1 VIFLD
6 VNVFVYAAR
15 DPDAAEPAPPAHD
28 LILAVAGERLDAATS
43 TAVLEELWHLE
54 LRGRPA
60 GLSGATRAAY
70 RLMTPLL
77 PVTDATVASALE
89 VELELDLDG
98 LGANDRVHVAACL
111 ENGIETIVTAD
122 SGFEDASGL
131 RRIDPLDARAMRE
144 LLPSA

>member
-1 VIFLD
+1 MIFLD

-15 DPDAAEPAPPAHD
+15 DPDAAEAAPPAYD
-28 LILAVAGERLDAATS
+28 LILAVADDRLDAATS

-60 GLSGATRAAY
+60 GLAGATEAAY

-77 PVTDATVASALE
+77 AVTDATVADA
-89 VELELDLDG
+89 LELDLAG
-98 LGANDRVHVAACL
+98 LGSNDRIHVAACQ

-122 SGFEDASGL
+122 SGFDDTPGIS
-131 RRIDPLDARAMRE
+131 RVDPLDARTVRT
-144 LLPSA
+144 LLASA